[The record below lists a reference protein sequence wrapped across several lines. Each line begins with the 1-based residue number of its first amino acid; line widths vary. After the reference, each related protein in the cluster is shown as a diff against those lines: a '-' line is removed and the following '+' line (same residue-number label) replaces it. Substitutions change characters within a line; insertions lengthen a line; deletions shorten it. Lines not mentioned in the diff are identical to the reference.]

1 MRWASLLRTKMKFR
15 LALVLFAMNILVSC
29 SRTPS
34 SVLDDP
40 TCDVPCWKGIVVGE
54 TSKDEALEILK
65 QIPEIQNETFRLG
78 STDVIGWNY
87 QGVRE
92 SDGALYF
99 GESKVIVFLT
109 SFDPRTSLKEFINVF
124 GEPSFV
130 YVRSSFPGFYTP
142 MLVVTFVYPEKGV
155 CLHHQP
161 SILSTQ
167 APKNYTISTR
177 VKISRMYIVDPS
189 IPNGQLK
196 EGCLRGLDED
206 TYNKYVREWTGYG
219 KYEVFVPG
227 MQEEQ

>member
-1 MRWASLLRTKMKFR
+1 MNIR
-15 LALVLFAMNILVSC
+15 LALVLFTMTLLASC

-34 SVLDDP
+34 SVLDDL

-54 TSKDEALEILK
+54 TSKDEAIEILK
-65 QIPEIQNETFRLG
+65 QIPEIQKETLQLG

-87 QGVRE
+87 KGVRE

-99 GESKVIVFLT
+99 GESKVISFLT

-130 YVRSSFPGFYTP
+130 YVISPHGFDYPP
-142 MLVVTFVYPEKGV
+142 MLVVTFVYPEIGV
-155 CLHHQP
+155 CLYHQP

-167 APKNYTISTR
+167 APKNYTISR
-177 VKISRMYIVDPS
+177 RAKISRMYIVDPS
-189 IPNGQLK
+189 LPNGQLE

-219 KYEVFVPG
+219 KYEVFVP
-227 MQEEQ
+227 